1 MKLVLFG
8 NTFQTKKSIH
18 IQRLLNVLHSLNVE
32 LYVDA
37 SFYQFV
43 KQELNIAF
51 TPTGIFEGNQFEADL
66 AISMGGDGT
75 FLKAASR
82 IGKKNI
88 PIIGI
93 NTGRLG
99 FLADISPEEIENTFT
114 RIMQGDYKT
123 EERKVLQIECE
134 GQELKGYPYALN
146 EVAVLKR
153 DSSSM
158 ISIHTT
164 VNGEFLNTYQAD
176 GLIIATPTGST
187 AYSLSVGGPIM
198 VPQSGIMALTP
209 VAPHSLNVR
218 PIVIRDDCEI
228 MLDIE
233 SRSHSFLVAIDG
245 RSESCH
251 EGTRLTIRKADYTI
265 KLIQQPGYTFFNT
278 LRNKMMWGVDSRQ

>member
-18 IQRLLNVLHSLNVE
+18 IQKLLNVLHSLNVE

-176 GLIIATPTGST
+176 GLLVKKKKGKSAGST
-187 AYSLSVGGPIM
+187 AAQNKITPSFTDERYLSGF
-198 VPQSGIMALTP
+198 
-209 VAPHSLNVR
+209 
-218 PIVIRDDCEI
+218 IRTAHINKSIISAAIFFECFTLIYTLILYQKLLHENRIEVFFFFGQDEIYVVDFVFKFDCGF
-228 MLDIE
+228 
-233 SRSHSFLVAIDG
+233 HAFG
-245 RSESCH
+245 R
-251 EGTRLTIRKADYTI
+251 T
-265 KLIQQPGYTFFNT
+265 
-278 LRNKMMWGVDSRQ
+278 